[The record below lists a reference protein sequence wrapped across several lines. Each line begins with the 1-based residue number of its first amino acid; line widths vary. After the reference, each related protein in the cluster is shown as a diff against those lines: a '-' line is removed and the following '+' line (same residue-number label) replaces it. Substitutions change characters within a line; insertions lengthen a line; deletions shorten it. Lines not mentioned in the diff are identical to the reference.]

1 MVAIVRY
8 QLATLLYSQRYLPP
22 VLIYV
27 ALVAVLYSEPTAP
40 LSPEY
45 AVSAGV
51 MTAVACWLTIVTVSA
66 EAPAQRLITVS
77 HARRP
82 GRLVI
87 GVALVVL
94 ACCLALTVA
103 TLGWSLVLHRGGRGG
118 RGAEVIIGGLV
129 HIAGALA
136 GIAVGLPCSRL
147 LVDGIGRTLILS
159 TAGLSV
165 LVLSPWVPVLHA
177 ALRALSGITA
187 PGPRPAVLSL
197 IAATALLTISCVVVN
212 IAERRRR

>member
-8 QLATLLYSQRYLPP
+8 QLATLLHSQRYLPP

-45 AVSAGV
+45 AISAGA
-51 MTAVACWLTIVTVSA
+51 MAAVACWLTIVTVSA

-94 ACCLALTVA
+94 VCCLALTVA
-103 TLGWSLVLHRGGRGG
+103 TLGWSLVLHRGGRV
-118 RGAEVIIGGLV
+118 AEVIIGGLV

-147 LVDGIGRTLILS
+147 LVDSIGRTLILS

-165 LVLSPWVPVLHA
+165 LVLSPWVPVLHP
-177 ALRALSGITA
+177 ALRGLSGIPA
-187 PGPRPAVLSL
+187 PGPRPAVVSL
-197 IAATALLTISCVVVN
+197 VAAAALLTISCAAVN
-212 IAERRRR
+212 VAERRRR